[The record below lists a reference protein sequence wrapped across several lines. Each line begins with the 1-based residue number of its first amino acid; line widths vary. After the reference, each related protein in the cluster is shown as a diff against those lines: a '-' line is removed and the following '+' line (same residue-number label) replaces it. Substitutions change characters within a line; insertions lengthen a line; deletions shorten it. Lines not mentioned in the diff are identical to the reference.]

1 MAKRVDQVRMASTAS
16 NDGQRIGKRG
26 ATAEP
31 LRLNGPETRQ
41 KLADASLQKSNLLWI
56 ERCREAA
63 KLDRSSDPQTA
74 GHGRDIEA
82 QIDRADGP
90 VDRTSIHCEFDV
102 VAALRIEGDVI
113 AALLGQRLRPCA
125 GGEDDRM
132 RFDRAIAAYQAD
144 LSTVL
149 RLQPIN
155 AGAFER
161 SAALRAR
168 LPVGGSSR
176 LDRSYGPRPGKKGR
190 RPREEAQAPALRP
203 LRTSAIP
210 VERRVR
216 SAAERPTRRLS
227 GALFPDRNRGSPH
240 NEEGPKARACS
251 ASARQAGIASFSKP
265 ASAYPLRRAR
275 AGVDCRTKRDSQG
288 TSAGKAASR
297 MVSGLSGLKS
307 RLGKLRRTSGL
318 PTGAQA

>member
-31 LRLNGPETRQ
+31 LRLNGPETRE
-41 KLADASLQKSNLLWI
+41 KLADASLQKGNLLWI
-56 ERCREAA
+56 ERCREAT

-90 VDRTSIHCEFDV
+90 VNGTSMHCEFDV
-102 VAALRIEGDVI
+102 VAALGSEGDGI

-144 LSTVL
+144 SSTVL

-161 SAALRAR
+161 SAFGLGCQSAGHHGWIDRMGRVREKKAAGRAR
-168 LPVGGSSR
+168 
-176 LDRSYGPRPGKKGR
+176 K
-190 RPREEAQAPALRP
+190 
-203 LRTSAIP
+203 
-210 VERRVR
+210 
-216 SAAERPTRRLS
+216 RRLQPCDLFGRQPFLSNAEFVPQPS
-227 GALFPDRNRGSPH
+227 GPLAVFLAALFPR
-240 NEEGPKARACS
+240 
-251 ASARQAGIASFSKP
+251 
-265 ASAYPLRRAR
+265 
-275 AGVDCRTKRDSQG
+275 
-288 TSAGKAASR
+288 
-297 MVSGLSGLKS
+297 
-307 RLGKLRRTSGL
+307 
-318 PTGAQA
+318 